1 MIIYSDTSWPLWARI
16 AIAVFS
22 VGLLG
27 VLIWGTTS
35 ISGGAEAGVG
45 PRR

>member
-27 VLIWGTTS
+27 VLIWWYYQHFW
-35 ISGGAEAGVG
+35 
-45 PRR
+45 RR